1 MDMNTANEIE
11 ILVRART
18 PLVYIYSSEERRVL
32 ETLKRIA
39 VKLTAETTDP
49 REHVDVQLLMWSVVS
64 GLVKWDDDTPIGTST
79 NSAVAVLQHIA
90 AIKGSAI
97 IVLRDYHPYLQEPA
111 IVRRLRELAVSFAEG
126 DKHQLRTLVILS
138 PRLVI
143 PPELEKEIALVDFP
157 LPSKPDL
164 EAVIDHVQTEARSEE
179 GGFPVSL
186 DDNSRSEI
194 AQALLGL
201 TIAEAENTLA
211 KSIVVTGELGHKAIP
226 LILKEKEQIVRKSGG
241 GAVEYITPRC
251 TVDDVGGLD
260 LLKAWAMER
269 SESWGPRAM
278 QFKLVPPRGVLLIG
292 EPGVGKSLSVKAI
305 VSLWQ
310 VPLLRLDIGALFTS
324 ALGGTEEKMRGV
336 LKLADSL
343 GRCVLWLDEVE
354 KGLSGLGSSNLSD
367 GGAQARIFATLLTWM
382 EEHESPVFVAA
393 TANLT
398 TLDVLPP
405 EFIQRFSEMFW
416 LDKPNDAERAQIL
429 TIHLKDRGLN
439 PDEFGI
445 ARLVTE
451 TQGMVGRQIRNLV
464 QAAMHRPFREQRG
477 VTTDDVLEAL
487 KSQRQGVREF
497 AGVQARPAS
506 SSNLPVP
513 QAARKRTVRMSNIS
527 NN

>member
-1 MDMNTANEIE
+1 MGMNTANEIE

-49 REHVDVQLLMWSVVS
+49 RERVDVQLLMWSVVS
-64 GLVKWDDDTPIGTST
+64 GLVKWDDDTPVGTNT

-126 DKHQLRTLVILS
+126 DKRQLRTLVILS

-157 LPSKPDL
+157 LPSKDDL
-164 EAVIDHVQTEARSEE
+164 EAVIDHVQAEAHSEE
-179 GGFPVSL
+179 GGFAVHL
-186 DDNSRSEI
+186 DEDSRGNI

-226 LILKEKEQIVRKSGG
+226 LILKEKEQIVKKSGG
-241 GAVEYITPRC
+241 GAVEYIHPRH
-251 TVDDVGGLD
+251 TLDDVGGLD
-260 LLKAWAMER
+260 LLKTWAMER

-278 QFKLVPPRGVLLIG
+278 QFKLAPPRGVLLIG
-292 EPGVGKSLSVKAI
+292 DAGTGKSLSVKAI
-305 VSLWQ
+305 ASLWQ

-324 ALGGTEEKMRGV
+324 ALGGTEERMRGV

-405 EFIQRFSEMFW
+405 EFIQRFTDTFW
-416 LDKPNDAERAQIL
+416 VDKPNDAERAQIL
-429 TIHLKDRGLN
+429 TIHLRDRGLN
-439 PDEFGI
+439 PDEFDLS
-445 ARLVTE
+445 RLVAE
-451 TQGMVGRQIRNLV
+451 TQGLVGRQIRNLV
-464 QAAMHRPFREQRG
+464 QAAMHRPFREQRN

-513 QAARKRTVRMSNIS
+513 QAARKRTVRMSSIS